1 MKISV
6 SHSTLILLFVATIVV
21 KHLLK
26 PSMAQDSG
34 FLSLASTYPE
44 NLNSQ
49 IFWNCNL
56 GSSRLRLD
64 NEATRLFVEEP
75 SANVGVVH
83 LNGADT
89 GVLHATSNQIYTI
102 MLTPAGFSES
112 KIKSSSELLAF
123 ISSHAK
129 HNSLPQCQ
137 HL

>member
-1 MKISV
+1 MRCSYEDISV
-6 SHSTLILLFVATIVV
+6 AFHAYSPVHSNHLV

-75 SANVGVVH
+75 SANVGVVN

-89 GVLHATSNQIYTI
+89 GMLHATSNPNIHY
-102 MLTPAGFSES
+102 
-112 KIKSSSELLAF
+112 
-123 ISSHAK
+123 HAHTCRILRK
-129 HNSLPQCQ
+129 QD
-137 HL
+137 